1 MASSATVSAPKKRKS
16 FSEYFH
22 SMRGQQLIVTLVFL
36 FVPLVLL
43 FMFTYLPFFKMVEFS
58 FFKMKY
64 IGRRT
69 FVGLQ
74 NYISVFTRKDCFHAL
89 SLSLYYM
96 VGSVVQMALALLF
109 ATILSF
115 KCKGSKFFRGALYFP
130 CLICGISVG
139 FIFKFFFTHGFV
151 LDTLL
156 SWVGFNVDKLPF
168 WLRDESINNVVLV
181 ACSIWKYIGQN
192 IVMFIGAIASVDPVL
207 YEAAEI
213 DGANAW
219 HRFKDIIL
227 PSISTIVVL
236 NLIISVSGA
245 LSAFEMPYVVTG
257 GGFNTSTYFV
267 VMDKIAHTDQKVGLA
282 SAMAVVLLLLIVIV
296 TYAQKAVEKYALL
309 IFAAFVALVP
319 IVSCIFTA
327 FKSEEEYA
335 NTNVITPPKSWLNF
349 DNFITAWNKANM
361 GEAFLN
367 SFIILIC
374 VLAGSIMISAMLAYV
389 LNRFK
394 FPGNK
399 LIRNL
404 FTIATLIPGIASQV
418 TVYQIM
424 TALHLVNSMP
434 GYIILMMGTD
444 VITIYIFL
452 QFFENLSP
460 TLDESA
466 ILDGCTYFGVFFKIL
481 LPLLKPAIVTSAILK
496 GVSTYNEYY
505 MANLYLQDKTK
516 YQVVATSLYVFS
528 GPMGNQ
534 YNYICAGV
542 IITIIPALIVFLLC
556 QDQIYSGMAAGAVK
570 G

>member
-1 MASSATVSAPKKRKS
+1 MHQVIEPKRQQIQQGTLQREYRRCDEQLFERREPEFPVQHSQHLLLCRDDIPHNAAIIEQAVIVPVFGVKVAS
-16 FSEYFH
+16 
-22 SMRGQQLIVTLVFL
+22 I
-36 FVPLVLL
+36 
-43 FMFTYLPFFKMVEFS
+43 
-58 FFKMKY
+58 KMK
-64 IGRRT
+64 R
-69 FVGLQ
+69 
-74 NYISVFTRKDCFHAL
+74 
-89 SLSLYYM
+89 
-96 VGSVVQMALALLF
+96 
-109 ATILSF
+109 ILINI
-115 KCKGSKFFRGALYFP
+115 CK
-130 CLICGISVG
+130 
-139 FIFKFFFTHGFV
+139 
-151 LDTLL
+151 
-156 SWVGFNVDKLPF
+156 
-168 WLRDESINNVVLV
+168 
-181 ACSIWKYIGQN
+181 
-192 IVMFIGAIASVDPVL
+192 
-207 YEAAEI
+207 
-213 DGANAW
+213 
-219 HRFKDIIL
+219 
-227 PSISTIVVL
+227 
-236 NLIISVSGA
+236 
-245 LSAFEMPYVVTG
+245 YV
-257 GGFNTSTYFV
+257 
-267 VMDKIAHTDQKVGLA
+267 
-282 SAMAVVLLLLIVIV
+282 
-296 TYAQKAVEKYALL
+296 LL

-327 FKSEEEYA
+327 FKTKEEYA
-335 NTNVITPPKSWLNF
+335 STNVITLPKSFLNF
-349 DNFITAWNKANM
+349 DNFIIAWNKASM
-361 GEAFLN
+361 GKAFLN

-374 VLAGSIMISAMLAYV
+374 VLVGSILISAMLAYV

>member
-1 MASSATVSAPKKRKS
+1 MNA
-16 FSEYFH
+16 
-22 SMRGQQLIVTLVFL
+22 I
-36 FVPLVLL
+36 
-43 FMFTYLPFFKMVEFS
+43 
-58 FFKMKY
+58 KMK
-64 IGRRT
+64 R
-69 FVGLQ
+69 
-74 NYISVFTRKDCFHAL
+74 
-89 SLSLYYM
+89 
-96 VGSVVQMALALLF
+96 
-109 ATILSF
+109 ILINI
-115 KCKGSKFFRGALYFP
+115 CK
-130 CLICGISVG
+130 
-139 FIFKFFFTHGFV
+139 
-151 LDTLL
+151 
-156 SWVGFNVDKLPF
+156 
-168 WLRDESINNVVLV
+168 
-181 ACSIWKYIGQN
+181 
-192 IVMFIGAIASVDPVL
+192 
-207 YEAAEI
+207 
-213 DGANAW
+213 
-219 HRFKDIIL
+219 
-227 PSISTIVVL
+227 
-236 NLIISVSGA
+236 
-245 LSAFEMPYVVTG
+245 YV
-257 GGFNTSTYFV
+257 
-267 VMDKIAHTDQKVGLA
+267 
-282 SAMAVVLLLLIVIV
+282 
-296 TYAQKAVEKYALL
+296 LL

-327 FKSEEEYA
+327 FKTEQEYA
-335 NTNVITPPKSWLNF
+335 NTNVITLPKSFLNF
-349 DNFITAWNKANM
+349 DNFIIAWNKANM
-361 GEAFLN
+361 GKAFLN

-424 TALHLVNSMP
+424 TALHLVNSLP

-452 QFFENLSP
+452 QFFENLSS

-466 ILDGCTYFGVFFKIL
+466 ILDGCTYFGVFFK
-481 LPLLKPAIVTSAILK
+481 ILK